1 MPMPVSYR
9 PIAVVFLFLILP
21 WLTGLSISPVHAE
34 AEPSSEK
41 SEDSD
46 TRFGFTVY
54 PLMIGIKNYIHGKP
68 MKQIENTGANQ
79 LVLMNE
85 LTGNFFIVFR
95 YATAAYTINQNAIIG
110 PAKERG
116 IHLPT
121 LDISDT
127 VRMHSV
133 MVGCRYYLDK
143 ANAMK
148 PFVDMGSIGF
158 SSPVPPYDEGV
169 KLALSTSM
177 GLEYTLLNRW
187 NLYAETRLIGWRQ
200 RNFPEVW
207 AATSPL
213 YESKTVLTISN
224 ENFLG
229 LGYTF

>member
-1 MPMPVSYR
+1 MLVSVSYR
-9 PIAVVFLFLILP
+9 PITVVFLFLILP
-21 WLTGLSISPVHAE
+21 WLTVLSISPVHAE

-41 SEDSD
+41 SEDAD

-54 PLMIGIKNYIHGKP
+54 PLTIGIKNYIHGEP
-68 MKQIENTGANQ
+68 MKQIENTGASQ
-79 LVLMNE
+79 LVLMDE
-85 LTGNFFIVFR
+85 LTGNFFLVFR

-143 ANAMK
+143 ANPMK
-148 PFVDMGSIGF
+148 PFVEMGPGL

-169 KLALSTSM
+169 KPALAASM

-200 RNFPEVW
+200 RDFPEVW
-207 AATSPL
+207 AAISPL